1 MPPPPAENISLA
13 DLAVLLGVN
22 ADRLPPL
29 VIEGYL
35 KLTKSGCCAEDTFVV
50 RPRAGARDWLR
61 SMFAPLEQRPMLPA
75 REAAKVLNMGLADL
89 RRWCLHFNLPIYMD
103 AAFGE
108 LISLRVFYQLQD
120 GFFEIRNPMR
130 TDRQALLV
138 FLSQLNNPARVKMM
152 KPKKYSRRLEEEL
165 RRISALPEPQRTIQ
179 ATMFWS
185 AYRDAKNVAECL
197 GMLTASRHT
206 YRLNYHTAR
215 IKALEQSLLG
225 KGSARRQRKERRSAS
240 ILAAA
245 ARGAQAHDET
255 SASES

>member
-1 MPPPPAENISLA
+1 
-13 DLAVLLGVN
+13 
-22 ADRLPPL
+22 
-29 VIEGYL
+29 
-35 KLTKSGCCAEDTFVV
+35 
-50 RPRAGARDWLR
+50 
-61 SMFAPLEQRPMLPA
+61 MFAPLEQRPMLPA
-75 REAAKVLNMGLADL
+75 KEAAKVLNMGLADL

-138 FLSQLNNPARVKMM
+138 FLSQLNNPAKVKMM

>member
-1 MPPPPAENISLA
+1 MPSPPAETISLA
-13 DLAVLLGVN
+13 DLAKLLGVN

-35 KLTKSGCCAEDTFVV
+35 KLVKSGSSAEDTFVV

-75 REAAKVLNMGLADL
+75 KEAAEVLNMGLTDL

-103 AAFGE
+103 ATFGE

-120 GFFEIRNPMR
+120 SFFEIRNPMR

-138 FLSQLNNPARVKMM
+138 FLSQLNNPNREKMM
-152 KPKKYSRRLEEEL
+152 KPKKYSRRLEEEI
-165 RRISALPEPQRTIQ
+165 RRISNLPEPQRTIQ

-185 AYRDAKNVAECL
+185 SYRDAKNVAECL
-197 GMLTASRHT
+197 GMLAASKHT
-206 YRLNYHTAR
+206 YRLNSHTAR
-215 IKALEQSLLG
+215 VKALEQSLLG
-225 KGSARRQRKERRSAS
+225 KGSARRQRKERKAAA

-245 ARGAQAHDET
+245 ARGEQTNDET

>member
-75 REAAKVLNMGLADL
+75 KEAAKILNMGLTDL

-138 FLSQLNNPARVKMM
+138 FLSKTSKDVTDRLV
-152 KPKKYSRRLEEEL
+152 KPKKYSRRLEKE
-165 RRISALPEPQRTIQ
+165 IQSICSLPEPQRTIQ

-185 AYRDAKNVAECL
+185 AYKDANTVAECL
-197 GMLTASRHT
+197 GLLSANKRSVRFQVHTSRV
-206 YRLNYHTAR
+206 R
-215 IKALEQSLLG
+215 ALERYMLG
-225 KGSARRQRKERRSAS
+225 KTESRRKSRKRESVPT
-240 ILAAA
+240 AA